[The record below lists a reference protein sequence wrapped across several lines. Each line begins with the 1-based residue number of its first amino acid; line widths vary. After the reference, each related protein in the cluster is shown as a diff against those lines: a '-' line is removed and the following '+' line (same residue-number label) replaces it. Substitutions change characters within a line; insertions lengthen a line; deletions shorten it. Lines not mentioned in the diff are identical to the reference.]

1 MGEVKGMA
9 EKTLEFGQLIQVVW
23 EDLYVEDAWVT
34 PKDAGEITPLKISVV
49 GHFVNQ
55 DAEVI
60 RVAFILSLDKQIV
73 SSIAAIPLG
82 SVVSI
87 KELLTPNGETVPK
100 KGIE

>member
-1 MGEVKGMA
+1 MGEKP
-9 EKTLEFGQLIQVVW
+9 LEFGQLVQVIW

-34 PKDAGEITPLKISVV
+34 PKDAEEISPLQISVV

-55 DAEVI
+55 DKEVI
-60 RVAFILSLDKQIV
+60 RIGFILSLDKQIV

-87 KELLTPNGETVPK
+87 NKLELK
-100 KGIE
+100 